1 MGIEKAM
8 KFRSREEV
16 EKAIKAVDSGTY
28 NIMDAMLYFM
38 ASDNEAMHEYFRKK
52 AIEQHQAY
60 EDSVKGTSILDRMA
74 EAHRAKRNAHII
86 GKEVAESQ
94 TAEKDS
100 EQDGPEF

>member
-86 GKEVAESQ
+86 GKEVVESQ
-94 TAEKDS
+94 AAEKNS
-100 EQDGPEF
+100 EQDGPEL

>member
-94 TAEKDS
+94 AGKDS
-100 EQDGPEF
+100 EQDGPEL

>member
-8 KFRSREEV
+8 QFRSREEV
-16 EKAIKAVDSGTY
+16 EKSIKAVDSGTY
-28 NIMDAMLYFM
+28 NIVDAMLYFM

-52 AIEQHQAY
+52 SVEQHKAY
-60 EDSVKGTSILDRMA
+60 EESIKGTSILDRMA

-94 TAEKDS
+94 ASERSS
-100 EQDGPEF
+100 EQDGPEL